1 MFETLTNIH
10 AALVRIEARQLL
22 ILAAITKKE
31 SRTMSDLSAITQAVA
46 AETSVLAGVL
56 TLLTELEAEVASM
69 KPDQA
74 SIDALA
80 VQITANKN
88 AMAAAVLAN
97 TPAAIPA
104 VPPAAPAPA

>member
-1 MFETLTNIH
+1 MFNTLTRIH
-10 AALVRIEARQLL
+10 AALVRIEARQLIIFAKL
-22 ILAAITKKE
+22 TEKE
-31 SRTMSDLSAITQAVA
+31 SSTMSDLSAITQAVA

-56 TLLTELEAEVASM
+56 TMLTELEAAVAAT

-97 TPAAIPA
+97 TPAVVP
-104 VPPAAPAPA
+104 PPAAP

>member
-1 MFETLTNIH
+1 MYETLNKIH
-10 AALVRIEARQLL
+10 AALERIEARQML
-22 ILAAITKKE
+22 ILAALIQKE
-31 SRTMSDLSAITQAVA
+31 SRVMSDLSAITQAVA

-56 TLLTELEAEVASM
+56 TMLTELEAAVAAT

-80 VQITANKN
+80 VQITSNKN

-97 TPAAIPA
+97 TPAAIPP
-104 VPPAAPAPA
+104 PPAAP